1 MYLSTDHTN
10 IDEITNDPYL
20 LGVIIFYAEQSLVLP
35 ELVCA
40 IIEAESGGDSHACSY
55 EALSTTAMQARRPPK
70 SSIDTESVCQKMR
83 WGLMQI
89 QGAAARRLGYDGW
102 LSELSVPLM
111 NLEWGIRY
119 LSHLTDLF
127 FKRHG
132 YASVIAAYHSG
143 NPRKDGDKYVNQLY
157 VDKVSKLM
165 DKYKS
170 IIAERRDDALAA
182 LESQTETVTEEEA
195 DKLIQDDKAIAE
207 YMSHTL
213 DELKA
218 MAAERDIEAD
228 KNWRKS
234 SYAEALYSADLK
246 TAEPAK

>member
-20 LGVIIFYAEQSLVLP
+20 LGLIIFYAEQSLVLP

-55 EALSTTAMQARRPPK
+55 EALSTTAMQAQRPPK

-102 LSELSVPLM
+102 LSERSVPLM

-119 LSHLTDLF
+119 LAHLTELF

-132 YASVIAAYHSG
+132 YAGVIAAYHIG
-143 NPRKDGDKYVNQLY
+143 NPRKVGDKYVN
-157 VDKVSKLM
+157 
-165 DKYKS
+165 
-170 IIAERRDDALAA
+170 
-182 LESQTETVTEEEA
+182 
-195 DKLIQDDKAIAE
+195 
-207 YMSHTL
+207 
-213 DELKA
+213 
-218 MAAERDIEAD
+218 
-228 KNWRKS
+228 
-234 SYAEALYSADLK
+234 
-246 TAEPAK
+246 